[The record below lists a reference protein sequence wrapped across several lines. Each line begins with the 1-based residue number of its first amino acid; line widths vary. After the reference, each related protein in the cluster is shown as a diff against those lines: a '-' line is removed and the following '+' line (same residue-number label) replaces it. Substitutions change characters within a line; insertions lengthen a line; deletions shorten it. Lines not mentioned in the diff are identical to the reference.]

1 MSQDKGKKEK
11 NHIPPIAKIKKESR
25 CFFCK
30 KKGHLEKDYHKDK
43 AWLGKKG
50 NYFSFVCFE
59 SNMANICHDTWFIDS
74 RSMIHISNTMQD
86 FSSQREPNEGER
98 FIYSGNWMRS
108 HVAAIDTCRLNLGF
122 GFVF

>member
-50 NYFSFVCFE
+50 NYFSFVFLNVE
-59 SNMANICHDTWFIDS
+59 IIIPLRLRDANADPIS
-74 RSMIHISNTMQD
+74 RPMVTI
-86 FSSQREPNEGER
+86 
-98 FIYSGNWMRS
+98 RS
-108 HVAAIDTCRLNLGF
+108 KMY
-122 GFVF
+122 